1 MSSCSFLAFLLPES
15 PKWQLVNSKLDL
27 AEKTVR
33 EAMMVLLI
41 LPWIKLSQSFKDNLF
56 KYVTLQD
63 NCFQVL
69 ILIRAGKFQLRPL
82 VLLFA

>member
-15 PKWQLVNSKLDL
+15 PKWQLVNGKLDL

-41 LPWIKLSQSFKDNLF
+41 LPWIKLSQSFTDNIF
-56 KYVTLQD
+56 KCVTGVFL
-63 NCFQVL
+63 
-69 ILIRAGKFQLRPL
+69 P
-82 VLLFA
+82 